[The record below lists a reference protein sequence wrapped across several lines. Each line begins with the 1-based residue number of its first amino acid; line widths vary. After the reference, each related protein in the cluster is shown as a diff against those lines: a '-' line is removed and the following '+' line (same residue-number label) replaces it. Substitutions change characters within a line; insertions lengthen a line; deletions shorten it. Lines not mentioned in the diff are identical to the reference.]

1 MEHMATKALMSAV
14 EFAEMDT
21 DETERYELVEGELV
35 LLSSGNPLHAEIRGL
50 VELLL
55 RLYFR
60 ANTIGRVLS
69 EMDCRLSDDT
79 VRCPDVS
86 VLLGAKSKGFDW
98 KKAPL
103 PFAPDIAVEV
113 LSPSERVADV
123 HRKAL
128 QYLAAGAQEVWQFD
142 FENGEIF
149 IQTNTGIRLLRGE
162 DPLETPL
169 LPGFSV
175 TVNTLLATPTA

>member
-1 MEHMATKALMSAV
+1 MATKALMSAA
-14 EFAEMDT
+14 EFAEMET
-21 DETERYELVEGELV
+21 DETERYELVEGELIP
-35 LLSSGNPLHAEIRGL
+35 LSSGNPIHAEIRGL

-60 ANTIGRVLS
+60 ANAIGRVLG

-86 VLLGAKSKGFDW
+86 ILLGKKSKDFDW
-98 KKAPL
+98 KKSPL

-113 LSPSERVADV
+113 LSPSERAAEV

-128 QYLAAGAQEVWQFD
+128 EYLAAGSQEVWQID
-142 FENGEIF
+142 FENGSIF
-149 IQTNTGIRLLRGE
+149 VQTDAGIRLLRGE
-162 DPLETPL
+162 NTLETPL

-175 TVNTLLATPTA
+175 TVNTLLATP